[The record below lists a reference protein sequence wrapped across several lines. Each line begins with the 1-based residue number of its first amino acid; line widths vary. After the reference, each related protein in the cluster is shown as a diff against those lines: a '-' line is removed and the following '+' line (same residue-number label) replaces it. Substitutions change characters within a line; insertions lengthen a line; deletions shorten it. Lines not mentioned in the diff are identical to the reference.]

1 MPRHNAGE
9 AAGDDGSA
17 AEDTAEDKAM
27 SFHIG
32 QQVVCI
38 NDRFSPEPRWR
49 QAVSAFPKLH
59 MIYTI
64 RDMREVHGLLGLC
77 FFEIV
82 CRHARF
88 AEGYVEA
95 AFNSKNFRPVKRTSI
110 DVFETLLAPVPG
122 RPLELV

>member
-1 MPRHNAGE
+1 MR
-9 AAGDDGSA
+9 
-17 AEDTAEDKAM
+17 
-27 SFHIG
+27 FHIG

-38 NDRFSPEPRWR
+38 SDRFSPEPHWR
-49 QAVSAFPKLH
+49 QAVGVFPKPH

-82 CRHARF
+82 CRRARF

-110 DVFETLLAPVPG
+110 DVFEKHLAPVPS

>member
-1 MPRHNAGE
+1 MTRFATE
-9 AAGDDGSA
+9 
-17 AEDTAEDKAM
+17 ETAM

-38 NDRFSPEPRWR
+38 SDRFSPEPRWR
-49 QAVSAFPKLH
+49 QAVRALPKLH

-64 RDMREVHGLLGLC
+64 RDMREVHSLLGLC

-82 CRHARF
+82 NRRARF

-95 AFNSKNFRPVKRTSI
+95 AFNSKKFRPVKRTSI
-110 DVFETLLAPVPG
+110 EVFEKLLAPVPG
-122 RPLELV
+122 RRVELV

>member
-1 MPRHNAGE
+1 MRRHNAGGVASFVG
-9 AAGDDGSA
+9 AA
-17 AEDTAEDKAM
+17 TEDKAM

-38 NDRFSPEPRWR
+38 SDRFSPEPHWR
-49 QAVSAFPKLH
+49 SAVSAFPKLH

-64 RDMREVHGLLGLC
+64 RDMREVHGLVGLC

-110 DVFETLLAPVPG
+110 AVFETLLAPVPG